1 MKIAWIVFETLRQSP
16 WFYAQALKLH
26 AFTTMKVQFH
36 GGYEIRSLEKTAI
49 LRVVLDSL
57 QKKKILL
64 FFLEFGQNVRR
75 RQRKKGH
82 YNNIYSLMDYS
93 SSESCICHPPQRWP
107 APSKHFLLGKSTCYM
122 KCIKCIFC
130 SSNFPNFRDFEL
142 SQKSLVEKVTWL
154 IALFWLAKRVN
165 ERDFFLLWAK
175 LRPLAKR
182 FWLAESQQTLNALNN
197 KSTLNCQCQC
207 QYCVNIQ
214 QTKLETRWVESVINS
229 KNSWNRLG
237 DFWTRFEWFVFKNLL
252 PGKTEWSK
260 CTKDISARICQW

>member
-1 MKIAWIVFETLRQSP
+1 MVFETLRQSP

-57 QKKKILL
+57 QKKRSFYSFWKSAKMWD
-64 FFLEFGQNVRR
+64 EDNG
-75 RQRKKGH
+75 KKPKGH

-107 APSKHFLLGKSTCYM
+107 APSKHFLLGKSTCYI

-130 SSNFPNFRDFEL
+130 SSNFRNFPNFRDFEL

-182 FWLAESQQTLNALNN
+182 FWLAESQQTLNN
-197 KSTLNCQCQC
+197 KSTLNCQCQ
-207 QYCVNIQ
+207 YCVNTQ
-214 QTKLETRWVESVINS
+214 QTKLKTLRVESVSNS